1 MNITS
6 SEINS
11 LHENGFILKKNIL
24 NGDEIK
30 NVSRIIKLHEE
41 GKGNKINYYPTD
53 FKKLFIKLIK
63 FEFTKVKNSLY
74 FLNLEKK
81 LNLNKLSNDFFE
93 KKSKLIMLDCYHN
106 KKQENS

>member
-30 NVSRIIKLHEE
+30 KVSSVIKLQEQ
-41 GKGNKINYYPTD
+41 GKGNKKDYYPTD

-63 FEFTKVKNSLY
+63 F
-74 FLNLEKK
+74 
-81 LNLNKLSNDFFE
+81 
-93 KKSKLIMLDCYHN
+93 
-106 KKQENS
+106 